1 MADVLAVR
9 DEYRAQE
16 WAMLIQECKASG
28 LTNKEFC
35 RQRGVSEKSYY
46 YWLKKLR
53 TQAAEAAGPQLV
65 QLDSR
70 PEEKDTLDI
79 RYRGAELHV
88 PGNVDLEAVAALL
101 RSIQSL

>member
-1 MADVLAVR
+1 MR
-9 DEYRAQE
+9 DEYRAQN
-16 WAMLIQECKASG
+16 WALLIQECQASG

-53 TQAAEAAGPQLV
+53 AQLAEAAGPELV
-65 QLDSR
+65 QLNNEPEDS
-70 PEEKDTLDI
+70 DTLGI

-88 PGNVDLEAVAALL
+88 PGNVDLDAVAALL
-101 RSIQSL
+101 RSIRSL

>member
-9 DEYRAQE
+9 DEYRAQS
-16 WAMLIQECKASG
+16 WALLIQECQASG

-53 TQAAEAAGPQLV
+53 AQVVEAAGPQLV
-65 QLDSR
+65 QLGT
-70 PEEKDTLDI
+70 ETEKPDTLDI
-79 RYRGAELHV
+79 QYRGAEIHV
-88 PGNVDLEAVAALL
+88 PGSVDLDAVAALL

>member
-9 DEYRAQE
+9 DEYRAQS
-16 WAMLIQECKASG
+16 WALLIQECQSSG

-53 TQAAEAAGPQLV
+53 THLAEAAGPQLV
-65 QLDSR
+65 QLDT
-70 PEEKDTLDI
+70 EAEKPDTLDI
-79 RYRGAELHV
+79 RY
-88 PGNVDLEAVAALL
+88 
-101 RSIQSL
+101 